1 MTYPTLTIRQHE
13 DWVLAVQAHR
23 GGRERDLRAATAEA
37 HLYVARGGVL
47 APTQPVLAIRNA
59 ERGCISLVLARSHQN
74 PAGVYW
80 LEVAVVEDGKRS
92 LVFVAD
98 VDIGGA

>member
-1 MTYPTLTIRQHE
+1 MYPRLSVREHE

-23 GGRERDLRAATAEA
+23 GGRERDLRGATAEA

-47 APTQPVLAIRNA
+47 APTQPMLTIRNA
-59 ERGCISLVLARSHQN
+59 ERGCISLEMAHNHQN

-80 LEVAVVEDGKRS
+80 LEMAVVEDGKRS
-92 LVFVAD
+92 LVFSAD
-98 VDIGGA
+98 VIIG